1 MWSVKSSRRTICK
14 DYTKGG
20 VSDYIVRFET
30 RGKEFTSVARLTK
43 GAGAKANPAQLAR
56 QVGVKAPKS
65 QG

>member
-1 MWSVKSSRRTICK
+1 MKEGPQGFS
-14 DYTKGG
+14 TKWE
-20 VSDYIVRFET
+20 DPDLIVRFET

-43 GAGAKANPAQLAR
+43 GAVAKANPAQLAR